1 MEENSMGDSRHPR
14 VILKNFVSVEECK
27 ELEFIHKSCCT
38 VGYRP
43 NVFSTTLSHLIATRS
58 PHLIL
63 PFVPI
68 RERLK
73 EKLEECFGC
82 EYELFIEFT
91 GLISWTRGASIGW
104 HSDDNRPY
112 LKQRDFAAVCYL
124 NSYGN
129 DFKGGLFHFQD
140 GDPTTIEPLAG
151 DVVMYTAD
159 CRNIH
164 SVDEITDGERLTLTL
179 WFSRDCSHDED
190 AKLVCLL
197 SQSQLHSSNNEP
209 DPYLPLPASSSM
221 YWFSPDHISQHQSGF
236 DICWARMHILGYDL
250 FSPQDKSCFS
260 ALDSSCDF
268 SERLMEQLQLARGDE
283 LFDLEFVNIL
293 HVLQVV
299 QFYSWKASKLQTS
312 KVERET
318 ENLVVKLSESQ
329 REKINNLRTTFLN
342 DQQLAE
348 TVLGTSCGES
358 RQHSFQWVSFS
369 AAVGAWEDYTRE
381 LRKELV
387 LSLPYWRTHQAIF
400 SVPFDGS

>member
-1 MEENSMGDSRHPR
+1 MGDSRHPR

-197 SQSQLHSSNNEP
+197 SQSQLHR
-209 DPYLPLPASSSM
+209 
-221 YWFSPDHISQHQSGF
+221 F